1 MIYEYIQLYT
11 HITLT
16 MDPVLR
22 VILGISCH
30 DATKIIMKFPAYYPL
45 WPMIEQTKTEGFKIA
60 TS

>member
-1 MIYEYIQLYT
+1 
-11 HITLT
+11 